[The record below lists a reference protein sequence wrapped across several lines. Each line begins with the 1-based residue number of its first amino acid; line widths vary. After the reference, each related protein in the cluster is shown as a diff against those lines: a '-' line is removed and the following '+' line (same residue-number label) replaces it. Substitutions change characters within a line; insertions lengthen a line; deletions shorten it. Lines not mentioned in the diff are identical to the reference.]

1 MKIIG
6 IVGGI
11 GAGKTTVAAQLTELT
26 PIEVIEADTIGHEIL
41 LKGQAAYEPV
51 LAAFGPSILDE
62 QGEIVRKKLGN
73 IVFSDTNKLQILNG
87 ITHPLIRE
95 EIERRIAWFKLAAP
109 QHHILLEAALLI
121 ESGLIEIVD
130 TVIAVYA
137 EENIRIERVMQREGV
152 SLEAVTARMKVQKSW
167 EDFKMV
173 ADYVV
178 DNSISLEHT
187 KGQIQNILNELT

>member
-1 MKIIG
+1 MKVIG

-11 GAGKTTVAAQLTELT
+11 GAGKTTVAAKLTQLI
-26 PIEVIEADTIGHEIL
+26 PIEIIEADTIGHEIL

-51 LAAFGPSILDE
+51 LAAFGPSILDA
-62 QGEIVRKKLGN
+62 QGEIVRKKLGA
-73 IVFSDTNKLQILNG
+73 IVFSDPYKLQQLNG

-109 QHHILLEAALLI
+109 SHHILLEAALLI
-121 ESGLIEIVD
+121 ESGLIELVD

-137 EENIRIERVMQREGV
+137 DKNIRVKRVMQREGL
-152 SLEAVTARMKVQKSW
+152 SAEAVESRMQAQKEW
-167 EDFKMV
+167 EDFKEV
-173 ADYVV
+173 SDFIV

-187 KGQIQNILNELT
+187 QLQLQEILKAL

>member
-1 MKIIG
+1 MKVIG

-11 GAGKTTVAAQLTELT
+11 GAGKTTVAAQLTKLI
-26 PIEVIEADTIGHEIL
+26 PIEIIEADTIGHEIL

-62 QGEIVRKKLGN
+62 QNEIVRKKLGAM
-73 IVFSDTNKLQILNG
+73 VFSDPRKLQILNE

-95 EIERRIAWFKLAAP
+95 EIERRIAWFKIVAP
-109 QHHILLEAALLI
+109 THHILLEAALLI
-121 ESGLIEIVD
+121 ESGLIELVD

-137 EENIRIERVMQREGV
+137 EENIRVERVVKREG
-152 SLEAVTARMKVQKSW
+152 LPAQAVIDRIKVQKKW
-167 EDFKMV
+167 EDFKEV
-173 ADYVV
+173 SDFVV

-187 KGQIQNILNELT
+187 KMQLQEILKAL

>member
-1 MKIIG
+1 MKVIG

-11 GAGKTTVAAQLTELT
+11 GAGKTTVAAQLTQLI

-41 LKGQAAYEPV
+41 LKGQAAYEAV

-62 QGEIVRKKLGN
+62 QGEIVRKKLGA
-73 IVFSDTNKLQILNG
+73 IVFGDPDKLQILNG

-109 QHHILLEAALLI
+109 NHYILLEAALLI
-121 ESGLIEIVD
+121 ESGLIELVD

-137 EENIRIERVMQREGV
+137 EENIRISRVMAREGL
-152 SLEAVTARMKVQKSW
+152 SSEAVVDRIKVQRGW
-167 EDFKMV
+167 DDFKEV
-173 ADYVV
+173 ADFII
-178 DNSISLEHT
+178 DNSISIEHT
-187 KGQIQNILNELT
+187 KKQLKEILKVL

>member
-11 GAGKTTVAAQLTELT
+11 GAGKTTVAALLTELT
-26 PIEVIEADTIGHEIL
+26 PIEVIEADTVGHEIL
-41 LKGQAAYEPV
+41 LKGQAAYEPI

-73 IVFSDTNKLQILNG
+73 IVFSDPSKLQTLNE
-87 ITHPLIRE
+87 ITHPLIRK

-121 ESGLIEIVD
+121 ESGLIELVD

-152 SLEAVTARMKVQKSW
+152 ASEAVTARMKVQKSW
-167 EDFKMV
+167 EDFKAV

-178 DNSISLEHT
+178 DNSISLQQT
-187 KGQIQNILNELT
+187 KVQIQNILKELK